1 MFADLNEKVAL
12 ITGGGSGVGRLTA
25 LEMAKDFTI
34 VVAGRREDALAE
46 TIQLVEQAGGAGLG
60 VPTDVGCTESVGKL
74 FDTIKE
80 KYGRLDFLFNNAGI
94 SVKATPLEDLTLEDW
109 QQTIDTNVTGVFLCT
124 QQAIRIMKEQ
134 DPQGGRIVNN
144 GSVSAQVPRPNAAP
158 YTAAKHAVTGLT
170 KSTSL
175 DGRKYNIA
183 CGQIDIGN
191 ALTDMSHRLQH
202 GVLQANGTTE
212 AEPMMDA
219 KDIARSV
226 AFMASLPPEANVQT
240 ITVMATNM
248 PLVGRG

>member
-1 MFADLNEKVAL
+1 MAKIAL

-25 LEMAKDFTI
+25 IEMAKDYTI
-34 VVAGRREDALAE
+34 VVAGRREEMLAESVELVSAAGGEALA
-46 TIQLVEQAGGAGLG
+46 
-60 VPTDVGCTESVGKL
+60 VPTDVSCPDSVESL
-74 FDTIKE
+74 FATIQD
-80 KYGRLDFLFNNAGI
+80 KYGRLDVLFNNAGV
-94 SVKATPLEDLTLEDW
+94 STPATLLEDLTLEDW
-109 QQTIDTNVTGVFLCT
+109 KKTIDINITGVFLCT
-124 QQAIRIMKEQ
+124 QHAFRLMKSQ
-134 DPQGGRIVNN
+134 DPMGGRIINN
-144 GSVSAQVPRPNAAP
+144 GSVSAQVPRPNAVP

-191 ALTDMSHRLQH
+191 ALTDMSQRLQH
-202 GVLQANGTTE
+202 GVLQANLTMVP
-212 AEPMMDA
+212 EPMMDA

-226 AFMASLPPEANVQT
+226 AFMASLPPDANVQT

>member
-1 MFADLNEKVAL
+1 MAKIAL

-25 LEMAKDFTI
+25 IEMAKDYTI
-34 VVAGRREDALAE
+34 DVAGRREEMLAESVELVSAAGGEALA
-46 TIQLVEQAGGAGLG
+46 
-60 VPTDVGCTESVGKL
+60 VPTDVSCPDSVESL
-74 FDTIKE
+74 FATIQD
-80 KYGRLDFLFNNAGI
+80 KYGRLDVLFNNAGV
-94 SVKATPLEDLTLEDW
+94 STPATLLEDLTLEDW
-109 QQTIDTNVTGVFLCT
+109 KKTIDINITGVFLCT
-124 QQAIRIMKEQ
+124 QHAFRLMKSQ
-134 DPQGGRIVNN
+134 DPMGGRIINN
-144 GSVSAQVPRPNAAP
+144 GSVSAQVPRPNAVP

-191 ALTDMSHRLQH
+191 ALTDMSQRLQH
-202 GVLQANGTTE
+202 GVLQANLTMVP
-212 AEPMMDA
+212 EPMMDA

-226 AFMASLPPEANVQT
+226 AFMASLPPDANVQT

>member
-1 MFADLNEKVAL
+1 MAKVAL

-25 LEMAKDFTI
+25 VEMAKDFTI

-46 TIQLVEQAGGAGLG
+46 TVKLVEGAGGEGLG
-60 VPTDVGCTESVGKL
+60 VPTDVGCSESVAKL

-94 SVKATPLEDLTLEDW
+94 SVKATPLEDLALEDW
-109 QQTIDTNVTGVFLCT
+109 QRTIDTNVTGVFLCT
-124 QQAIRIMKEQ
+124 QHAIGIMKDQ

-202 GVLQANGTTE
+202 GVLQANGTTM